1 MREQRGKNFR
11 LLGALLVLLAL
22 CVIPNVIVKAE
33 TLEDQVVQTVKFG
46 EFDQMTLKYE
56 DPIVIK
62 VVLKEKGTF
71 SLDFSPKK
79 TCICGRLYN
88 EQGID
93 IGSWRNGWR
102 DSISG
107 TNYEAG
113 TYYISLWGTLSPTKT
128 ETITYFANF
137 TPTANSSIE
146 ICIPLKKG
154 KSVQLGTIFTN
165 SKDKKVTWSSSK
177 KSVAA
182 VSSTGKVTAKKKGT
196 TIIKVFNSSGLV
208 SKIKVKV
215 TG

>member
-46 EFDQMTLKYE
+46 EFDELTLKVK

-62 VVLKEKGTF
+62 VVLKEKGSF
-71 SLDFSPKK
+71 ELDFSPKN
-79 TCICGRLYN
+79 ILLEGQLYD
-88 EQGID
+88 EQWND
-93 IGSWRNGWR
+93 LDSWSYKVRSELIGPNL
-102 DSISG
+102 D
-107 TNYEAG
+107 AG
-113 TYYISLWGTLSPTKT
+113 TYYLRLWTQFGNNAGTY
-128 ETITYFANF
+128 TYFAKF
-137 TPTANSSIE
+137 KPTSDARIE

-177 KSVAA
+177 NSVAT

>member
-1 MREQRGKNFR
+1 MRKQRGKHFR

-22 CVIPNVIVKAE
+22 CVIPDVIVKAE

-46 EFDQMTLKYE
+46 EFDQMTINDQIPVVLKME
-56 DPIVIK
+56 
-62 VVLKEKGTF
+62 LKEKGTF
-71 SLDFSPKK
+71 ELDFSPNLVRVGG
-79 TCICGRLYN
+79 ILYD
-88 EQGID
+88 EQGKEV
-93 IGSWRNGWR
+93 GNWHVTFKECLK
-102 DSISG
+102 G
-107 TNYEAG
+107 TNYDPGIYYLRLWTDHHNDSG
-113 TYYISLWGTLSPTKT
+113 TYSY
-128 ETITYFANF
+128 YAHF
-137 TPTANSSIE
+137 TPTSNSSIE

-177 KSVAA
+177 NSVAT

-196 TIIKVFNSSGLV
+196 AIIKVFNSSGLV